1 MNKWGS
7 VNYGN
12 CISYTAGGGGG
23 VWGQW
28 WFEVRMVTSQGTNS
42 RDGRPGNRSLS
53 LLFAGMGTICRT
65 EPAEIPGARG
75 EPFWGMRSR
84 LAQGLWDQR
93 EQCFATK
100 SGFLVHSDT
109 HLKPMIF
116 KTGHKRAVRRL
127 WKSHFWKL
135 SQIISTRPPV
145 LPFCHYSS
153 QAASPFNCLRCLG
166 KKTCT

>member
-7 VNYGN
+7 MNYGN

-28 WFEVRMVTSQGTNS
+28 WLRYGWWPLTEQTDS

-100 SGFLVHSDT
+100 SVFLVHSDI
-109 HLKPMIF
+109 HLSPWFSKWGTRELWGGCGYPIF
-116 KTGHKRAVRRL
+116 GSCPKSLVPGHRCCHSV
-127 WKSHFWKL
+127 
-135 SQIISTRPPV
+135 IIPPRQYLLLTALDV
-145 LPFCHYSS
+145 
-153 QAASPFNCLRCLG
+153 
-166 KKTCT
+166 

>member
-12 CISYTAGGGGG
+12 CIISTAGGGGGGGG

-42 RDGRPGNRSLS
+42 RDRRPGNRSLS
-53 LLFAGMGTICRT
+53 LLFAGVGTICRT
-65 EPAEIPGARG
+65 EPAEIPDARG

-100 SGFLVHSDT
+100 SGFLVQSDIHLSAWFSKWGTRELWGGCGNPTFGSCPKSLVPGHRCCHSVIIPPRQ
-109 HLKPMIF
+109 HLLL
-116 KTGHKRAVRRL
+116 TALDV
-127 WKSHFWKL
+127 
-135 SQIISTRPPV
+135 
-145 LPFCHYSS
+145 
-153 QAASPFNCLRCLG
+153 
-166 KKTCT
+166 